1 MSYEIKHMKVWLEN
15 YLNQNKAIDRQGCE
29 IKSDDNKIKTDKDE
43 QDNYFKKEWFDLKR
57 GPREN

>member
-1 MSYEIKHMKVWLEN
+1 MKVWLEN

-29 IKSDDNKIKTDKDE
+29 IKPDDNKIKTDKDE

-57 GPREN
+57 GPWEN